1 VGSLEAGKLAD
12 FIVLD
17 RNVFEIPPQQVAEV
31 RVLLTV
37 VGGKPVYAAA
47 PFAAV
52 R

>member
-1 VGSLEAGKLAD
+1 
-12 FIVLD
+12 
-17 RNVFEIPPQQVAEV
+17 VAAV

-37 VGGKPVYAAA
+37 VGGKPVYSAA